1 MNFLNPYDKERRAAE
16 RKAHADNKANRATRL
31 QQKKVAR
38 KAFRKNGRKFISAYN
53 KQLQVANKK
62 SEQEYKEY
70 IKSIKVG
77 KDAMKEVEE
86 VEQEEN

>member
-1 MNFLNPYDKERRAAE
+1 MNFLNPYDKDRRLLKDKLMLPTKLTE
-16 RKAHADNKANRATRL
+16 PPDFNKRKL
-31 QQKKVAR
+31 QEKP
-38 KAFRKNGRKFISAYN
+38 FRKSGIKFISEYN
-53 KQLQVANKK
+53 KQLQVTNKK
-62 SEQEYKEY
+62 FEQEYKEY